1 MYAYAEAIQ
10 EKRGGNRMERK
21 KGTIEYLCA
30 NYFPNCDVILPI
42 TSHSL
47 EQTVSGSVAGHTEDR
62 IADKM
67 DVIINLIQSPVD
79 TRPSVLHTP

>member
-1 MYAYAEAIQ
+1 MYAYAEAIR
-10 EKRGGNRMERK
+10 ENFGGEQNGKE

-47 EQTVSGSVAGHTEDR
+47 EQTVSGSVVGHTEVR

-67 DVIINLIQSPVD
+67 DVIINLIQSPID
-79 TRPSVLHTP
+79 TRPSALHTP

>member
-1 MYAYAEAIQ
+1 M
-10 EKRGGNRMERK
+10 RVRRLHERK
-21 KGTIEYLCA
+21 KGGGTEWKGKGTIEYLCA

-47 EQTVSGSVAGHTEDR
+47 EQTVSGSVAGHTEDH

-67 DVIINLIQSPVD
+67 DIINLIQSPVD
-79 TRPSVLHTP
+79 TRPSALHTP